1 MWYHITQLDIYDR
14 KNIRLLSNFVFVNMG
29 NLSSK
34 RKGSIDISEKSKN
47 FRDNQIDEVVRLH
60 KQKKNE

>member
-1 MWYHITQLDIYDR
+1 
-14 KNIRLLSNFVFVNMG
+14 MG